1 MKTQL
6 QLVVLTWLLLLNA
19 IWGSPPDPVKNATD
33 WKKDPLLKSIGKS
46 AQGVMAEYE
55 AWSEVWSK
63 SDKKRT
69 EKDQIIN
76 RITEEFFI
84 TLMDALKFAPNSELQ
99 SQCIRFLDAK
109 VPSEFDDLWSFVFI
123 EFSNVAKGADG
134 RPIHSGH
141 LENLKKRAMK
151 SK

>member
-1 MKTQL
+1 M
-6 QLVVLTWLLLLNA
+6 
-19 IWGSPPDPVKNATD
+19 
-33 WKKDPLLKSIGKS
+33 SIDKS
-46 AQGVMAEYE
+46 AQGIMAEYI
-55 AWSEVWSK
+55 AWSEDWAK
-63 SDKKRT
+63 SDKEPT

-84 TLMDALKFAPNSELQ
+84 ALMNALAVTPNPELLRQ
-99 SQCIRFLDAK
+99 SVRFLDTR
-109 VPSEFDDLWSFVFI
+109 VPSEFDDTWRFVFI

-134 RPIHSGH
+134 RPLHSEH